1 MSKST
6 CFKFRF
12 FNLNLDLFIVLILF
26 FTLSSFYRLE
36 SNRGK
41 REVVCSLNGSNLQSD
56 KNYLLGEWK
65 GTLRNKNLV
74 LVIESIKGDN
84 VIGYNIVGN
93 NRRKLKGKIF
103 EHFGE
108 GECGGDGISFRL
120 VLSEPGDDK
129 WDGVFKLVFQSCPDH
144 DTNGEIIEGGSI
156 FYSGVGVWKSNNGK
170 LSGDISLSK

>member
-1 MSKST
+1 
-6 CFKFRF
+6 
-12 FNLNLDLFIVLILF
+12 LF

-129 WDGVFKLVFQSCPDH
+129 WDGMFKLVFQSCPDH

>member
-6 CFKFRF
+6 CFKFLF
-12 FNLNLDLFIVLILF
+12 FNLNVDLFIVALLF

-36 SNRGK
+36 LNRGK

-74 LVIESIKGDN
+74 LVIESVKGDN

-93 NRRKLKGKIF
+93 NRRSLKGKIF
-103 EHFGE
+103 EHFAD
-108 GECGGDGISFRL
+108 GECGGDGTSFRL

-129 WDGVFKLVFQSCPDH
+129 WDGVFKLVLQSCPDH
-144 DTNGEIIEGGSI
+144 DTNGGVIEGGSI

>member
-6 CFKFRF
+6 CFKFLF
-12 FNLNLDLFIVLILF
+12 FNLNVDLFIVALLF
-26 FTLSSFYRLE
+26 FILSSFYRLE
-36 SNRGK
+36 STRVK
-41 REVVCSLNGSNLQSD
+41 REVVFSSNGIKLQSD

-74 LVIESIKGDN
+74 LVIESIKGNN

-93 NRRKLKGKIF
+93 NKRSLKGKIF
-103 EHFGE
+103 EHDSG
-108 GECGGDGISFRL
+108 GECKGDGMSFRL

-129 WDGVFKLVFQSCPDH
+129 WDGVFKLVLQSCPDH
-144 DTNGEIIEGGSI
+144 DANGEIIEGGSI

>member
-6 CFKFRF
+6 CFKFLF
-12 FNLNLDLFIVLILF
+12 FNLNVDLFIVALLF
-26 FTLSSFYRLE
+26 FILSSFYRLE
-36 SNRGK
+36 STRVK
-41 REVVCSLNGSNLQSD
+41 REVVFSSNGIKLQSD

-74 LVIESIKGDN
+74 LVIESIKGNN

-93 NRRKLKGKIF
+93 NKRSLKGKIF
-103 EHFGE
+103 EHDSG
-108 GECGGDGISFRL
+108 GECKGDGMSFRL

-129 WDGVFKLVFQSCPDH
+129 WDGVFKLVLQSCPNH
-144 DTNGEIIEGGSI
+144 DANGEIIEGGSI

>member
-6 CFKFRF
+6 CFKFLF
-12 FNLNLDLFIVLILF
+12 FNLNVDLFIVALLF
-26 FTLSSFYRLE
+26 FILSSFYRLE
-36 SNRGK
+36 STRVK
-41 REVVCSLNGSNLQSD
+41 REVVFSSNGINLQSD

-74 LVIESIKGDN
+74 LVIESIKGNN

-93 NRRKLKGKIF
+93 NKRSLKGKIF
-103 EHFGE
+103 EHDSG
-108 GECGGDGISFRL
+108 GECKGDGMSFRL

-129 WDGVFKLVFQSCPDH
+129 WDGVFKLVLQSCPNH
-144 DTNGEIIEGGSI
+144 DANGEIIEGGSI

>member
-6 CFKFRF
+6 CFKFLF
-12 FNLNLDLFIVLILF
+12 FNLNVDLFIVALLF
-26 FTLSSFYRLE
+26 FILSSFYRLE
-36 SNRGK
+36 STRVK
-41 REVVCSLNGSNLQSD
+41 REVVFSSNGIKLQSD

-129 WDGVFKLVFQSCPDH
+129 WDGMFILVFQSCPDH

>member
-6 CFKFRF
+6 CFKFLF
-12 FNLNLDLFIVLILF
+12 FNLNVDLFIVALLF
-26 FTLSSFYRLE
+26 FILSSFYRLE
-36 SNRGK
+36 STRVK
-41 REVVCSLNGSNLQSD
+41 REVVFSSNGIKLQSD

-74 LVIESIKGDN
+74 LVIESIKGNN

-93 NRRKLKGKIF
+93 NKRSLKGKIF
-103 EHFGE
+103 EHDSG
-108 GECGGDGISFRL
+108 GECKGDGMSFRL

-129 WDGVFKLVFQSCPDH
+129 WDGMFKLVFQSCPDH

>member
-6 CFKFRF
+6 CFKFLF
-12 FNLNLDLFIVLILF
+12 FNLNVDLFIVALLF

-36 SNRGK
+36 LNRGK

-74 LVIESIKGDN
+74 LVIESVKGDN

-93 NRRKLKGKIF
+93 NRRSLKGKIF
-103 EHFGE
+103 EHDGG
-108 GECGGDGISFRL
+108 GECNGDGTSFRL

-129 WDGVFKLVFQSCPDH
+129 WDGVFKLVLQSCPDH